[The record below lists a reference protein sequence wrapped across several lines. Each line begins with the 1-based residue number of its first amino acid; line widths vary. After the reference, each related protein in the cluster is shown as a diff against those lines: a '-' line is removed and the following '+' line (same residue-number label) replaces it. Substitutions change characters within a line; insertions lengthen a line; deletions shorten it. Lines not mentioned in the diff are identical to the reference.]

1 MNIKRETFFE
11 ILRFGVVGVIATA
24 IHYGV
29 YYLLHDMI
37 EVNLAYTTG
46 YVVSFVVNYLLSAR
60 YTFKKQTSVKNGIG
74 FMGAHAFNYLLQVSL
89 LNLFMWL
96 GVDKTF
102 APIPVYCVAIPT
114 NFLIVRFVFHRK

>member
-1 MNIKRETFFE
+1 MNIKRDTFFE

-37 EVNLAYTTG
+37 DVNLAYTTG